1 MSQKEGFGEVQ
12 ISASGARIMKV
23 KREAGEKM
31 KDAKKKKV
39 KDSIGARIKRMKKK
53 GGKSASSGPH
63 FPSLLKS
70 QDVVNLTVQA
80 HGKSDLARA
89 CTEEETPE
97 TVPEGWFC
105 VHEKYISKCHLRF
118 PLPTLLLDLLD
129 HYQLALPQ
137 LCPSVIRVI
146 NGFITRAKEEGVIVG
161 LTELMSLFSIKE
173 STSKDGGSGTYYLP
187 CRPGLGVF
195 KFTASDDDWRKKY
208 FYVKIDPSTVPV
220 GRDLRTSWSDI
231 SG

>member
-1 MSQKEGFGEVQ
+1 MSKKEGSGEIQ
-12 ISASGARIMKV
+12 ISTSGARLMKV
-23 KREAGEKM
+23 KQETGEKM

-39 KDSIGARIKRMKKK
+39 KDSIGARVKRMKKK
-53 GGKSASSGPH
+53 SGKGASSGPH

-70 QDVVNLTVQA
+70 QDVANLIVQA
-80 HGKSDLARA
+80 HGISDLARA
-89 CTEEETPE
+89 CTEDETPE
-97 TVPEGWFC
+97 SIPEGLFC
-105 VHEKYISKCHLRF
+105 VHEKYIAKCHLRF
-118 PLPTLLLDLLD
+118 PLPTLLLDLLN

-161 LTELMSLFSIKE
+161 LAELMSLFSIKE

-187 CRPGLGVF
+187 GRPGLGIF

-208 FYVKIDPSTVPV
+208 FYVKIDPSTVPL
-220 GRDLRTSWSDI
+220 GRDLRTSWSDV

>member
-1 MSQKEGFGEVQ
+1 MSRKEGSGEVQ

-23 KREAGEKM
+23 KQEAGEKM
-31 KDAKKKKV
+31 AEAKKKKS
-39 KDSIGARIKRMKKK
+39 KDSIGARVKRMKKK

-63 FPSLLKS
+63 FPSLLKG
-70 QDVVNLTVQA
+70 QDVVNLAVQA
-80 HGKSDLARA
+80 HGKSDLVRA
-89 CTEEETPE
+89 CAENENPE
-97 TVPEGWFC
+97 TAPEGWFC

-161 LTELMSLFSIKE
+161 LSELMSLFSIKE

-187 CRPGLGVF
+187 CRPGLGIF
-195 KFTASDDDWRKKY
+195 KFSASDDDWRRKY

-220 GRDLRTSWSDI
+220 GRDLRNAWSDI